1 MKIVKLSEVPIED
14 RGQYSIRR
22 LFTEKLHHNPKNVGL
37 YETTIPPGE
46 KVSYHYHANLDEVI
60 IFVTNGRMKI
70 GDEMHNFSPGD
81 LVYLDSGS
89 VHEIYAD
96 EIEVKLFA
104 IKLPDIKDDKVL
116 PEKS

>member
-1 MKIVKLSEVPIED
+1 
-14 RGQYSIRR
+14 
-22 LFTEKLHHNPKNVGL
+22 
-37 YETTIPPGE
+37 
-46 KVSYHYHANLDEVI
+46 
-60 IFVTNGRMKI
+60 MKI